1 MKLKIALAQTKPYL
15 GSVEKNLDI
24 MYKNIDEAIENGA
37 DIIVF
42 PELAVTGYSLKD
54 MVPVVAVWKEQFYEK
69 ILEYSKKISI
79 IFGGVE
85 ESKNHQFYNSAFYV
99 EDGEIKH
106 IHRKVYLPT
115 YGMFDEYRYFA
126 KGNKFRS
133 FDTKFGRIGMLVC
146 EDAWHMSSAYILAQD
161 GADYIF
167 VLSSSPSRGINDKEK
182 LSSIKTWENINR
194 VYADMFNLYLIYSNR
209 VGYEDGINFWGGSEV
224 IDPFGVEEGKAKY
237 FEEELLF
244 VEVEKQKIRRARIY
258 SQTLKDEDI
267 SLTLRE
273 LNRIEKN
280 KFENID

>member
-1 MKLKIALAQTKPYL
+1 MKLKIALAQIKPYL
-15 GSVEKNLDI
+15 GNVEKNLEI
-24 MYKNIDEAIENGA
+24 MYENIDKAIENGA

-69 ILEYSKKISI
+69 IIDYSKKISI
-79 IFGGVE
+79 VFGGVE
-85 ESKNHQFYNSAFYV
+85 ESRSHQFYNSAFYV

-133 FDTKFGRIGMLVC
+133 FDTKFGRIGMLIC
-146 EDAWHMSSAYILAQD
+146 EDAWHMSSSYLLAQD
-161 GADYIF
+161 GANYIF
-167 VLSSSPSRGINDKEK
+167 ILSSSPSRGINDKEK
-182 LSSIKTWENINR
+182 LSSIKTWENLNR
-194 VYADMFNLYLIYSNR
+194 VYADMFNSYIIYSNR

-224 IDPFGVEEGKAKY
+224 IDPFGIEEGKAKY
-237 FEEELLF
+237 FDEELLF
-244 VEVEKQKIRRARIY
+244 VEIEKQKIRRSRIY
-258 SQTLKDEDI
+258 SQTLKDEDV

-280 KFENID
+280 KFEN